1 MEKGKRRT
9 GLCFKYRIKRNYYY
23 EIFCVQEYIKQFQ
36 KEISCTFYCSKE
48 KKKKVLINL
57 CSFPP
62 LHPPKQKERI
72 LSHYT
77 RGRAQQTSR
86 RGGIFL
92 AVQWLRLC
100 LPMQGVWVQSL
111 VGELRSHTL
120 QGQKTKT

>member
-1 MEKGKRRT
+1 MK
-9 GLCFKYRIKRNYYY
+9 F
-23 EIFCVQEYIKQFQ
+23 FCVQEYIKQFQ

-48 KKKKVLINL
+48 KKILINL
-57 CSFPP
+57 CSLPP
-62 LHPPKQKERI
+62 AHPPKEKERI

-77 RGRAQQTSR
+77 RGRAKQTSR

-92 AVQWLRLC
+92 VVQWLRLC
-100 LPMQGVWVQSL
+100 LPMQGVWIQSL